1 MTNLSGLRL
10 LCSAKER
17 RCLRPSGPRSP
28 LGADSRTSGKDRQ
41 TTTRSSRAGLQRRSP
56 ACRPGPGQGS
66 VGQAQRRAP
75 RGGRG
80 GTGWRHGPCPGLPK
94 WGIRGGTASP
104 AAGGGQAGCEL
115 PLPPLPLAYLG
126 HFVCLRRACVPCR
139 PSPGPVPPPTPPRP
153 RPLGQRGC
161 CGALPRAQ
169 GPGPAGGGGGRAGGP
184 AGQEK
189 VKRGPPAAPAAPG
202 SGEML
207 PLGKALQGRGRAAHK
222 SGEE

>member
-1 MTNLSGLRL
+1 MPAALRAPFAARSGQQD
-10 LCSAKER
+10 K
-17 RCLRPSGPRSP
+17 
-28 LGADSRTSGKDRQ
+28 RQ
-41 TTTRSSRAGLQRRSP
+41 
-56 ACRPGPGQGS
+56 
-66 VGQAQRRAP
+66 GQADNHTLLP
-75 RGGRG
+75 GR
-80 GTGWRHGPCPGLPK
+80 PPAEKPGLPP
-94 WGIRGGTASP
+94 GTRAELGGAGAAPSPPGRPRGDGLEARSLP
-104 AAGGGQAGCEL
+104 RAAEMGNPGRDGKPRCR
-115 PLPPLPLAYLG
+115 
-126 HFVCLRRACVPCR
+126 RRAGWLRAAPSTSPTCIPR
-139 PSPGPVPPPTPPRP
+139 PFCLLAARLCPVSSIPRPRPPPPTPPRP